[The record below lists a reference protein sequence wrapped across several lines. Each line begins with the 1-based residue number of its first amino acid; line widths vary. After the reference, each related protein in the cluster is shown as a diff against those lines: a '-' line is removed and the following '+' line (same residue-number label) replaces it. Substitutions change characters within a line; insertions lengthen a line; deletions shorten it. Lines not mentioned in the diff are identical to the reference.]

1 MRTVGD
7 RRLGR
12 ALLALVVA
20 LAVLTLASAAPAAP
34 QTPGRALA
42 PGDDCPFPL
51 TAPWPAGQV
60 WMAGNGGNYYGDG
73 AHVGAEQYAVDFN
86 RFGAED
92 LGQPIYAAADGVVVS
107 AGWLA
112 GYGNSVMVA
121 HRFGVRTTYGHFMQT
136 PVRRRRSARHDGHRA
151 RLLPAAPATPRG
163 RTSTSR
169 CAAGRCR
176 SEPEPM
182 EGRSLSDGILLVAGP
197 KLAVVQDAPVWRIWC
212 GPRRRRPS
220 GSQMAHADTPA
231 LVGAGVTGAA
241 RDGARGGRSRHS
253 RPHAAY

>member
-121 HRFGVRTTYGHFMQT
+121 HRFGVRTTYGHFMRRPSVAVGQHVT
-136 PVRRRRSARHDGHRA
+136 TATVLGFCGSTGNSTGPHLHFSVRRGKVS
-151 RLLPAAPATPRG
+151 LK
-163 RTSTSR
+163 
-169 CAAGRCR
+169 
-176 SEPEPM
+176 PEPM
-182 EGRSLSDGILLVAGP
+182 EGRILSDGILLVAGP
-197 KLAVVQDAPVWRIWC
+197 KLAVVQDAPVLADLVRTPAPQTP
-212 GPRRRRPS
+212 GV
-220 GSQMAHADTPA
+220 QMAHADAPA
-231 LVGAGVTGAA
+231 MVGAGVTGAA